1 MYSQGDVLWIDLN
14 PTKGNEEGKKR
25 PCIVVSN
32 NHYQDFFNTVIV
44 IPISSSEK
52 YRKEKRYTKS
62 MFFVLQH
69 LRTIDPHIR
78 AQKSPI
84 DHLDKITMS
93 KITNVVKHFW

>member
-62 MFFVLQH
+62 MFFV
-69 LRTIDPHIR
+69 
-78 AQKSPI
+78 PI
-84 DHLDKITMS
+84 AT
-93 KITNVVKHFW
+93 KHFEGTALLQLW